1 MTRTDFD
8 ATIAR
13 AAARAATPAA
23 APTGRSYHVVAAGRD
38 LAPYSARIQAAREG
52 HPRPFD
58 ARVLHVEQVD
68 AGDSA
73 TLPTYE
79 VVLAE

>member
-8 ATIAR
+8 TRIAR
-13 AAARAATPAA
+13 AAARATTPAET
-23 APTGRSYHVVAAGRD
+23 PTGRSYHVVAAGRD
-38 LAPYSARIQAAREG
+38 LAPYGARIQAAREG

-58 ARVLHVEQVD
+58 ARVLHVEQVAD
-68 AGDSA
+68 GGPGG
-73 TLPTYE
+73 LPTYE